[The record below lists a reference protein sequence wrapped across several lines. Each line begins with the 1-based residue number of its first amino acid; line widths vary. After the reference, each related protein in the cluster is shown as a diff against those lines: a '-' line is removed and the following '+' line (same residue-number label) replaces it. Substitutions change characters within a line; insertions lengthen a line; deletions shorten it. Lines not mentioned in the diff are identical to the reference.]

1 MVCRCLIWI
10 VVFGVF
16 SLLDTGVFALTKSPD
31 WGRLESFQGVLTKRE
46 FEHSLR
52 QIYCPR
58 ESWYKD
64 WIKFNKRAVL
74 IRKKSGEDSWFKLSF
89 SEGNQTL
96 SVKTN
101 LIAVDKNNSLNGI
114 RIALDPGHIGGK
126 YSEME
131 GRHFLL
137 AGSPPVKEGELSLL
151 VAKRLKE
158 KLSRLGADVVLLR
171 DQNEPVTNLR
181 PHDFEVEAEDWVS
194 QKESQFKIKYNTEER
209 EKLLNKRKEV
219 LFYRISEIHARAKL
233 VNEVIKPNLV
243 ICLHLN
249 AAAWSDPDKLELVER
264 NDFHVLVNGCFMGG
278 ELADDNQRFD
288 MIFRLVN
295 RWDQSE
301 QQIAESVSHA
311 LAEKT
316 NLPAFN
322 YKGPNAL
329 KIGEVPGVWARNLLA
344 NRSYYCP
351 VVFLEPYVANS
362 HDAYHRIMQ
371 GNYQGTRK
379 VNGEPRVS
387 LVEEYAESVFEGIKN
402 SFTRAKN

>member
-1 MVCRCLIWI
+1 
-10 VVFGVF
+10 
-16 SLLDTGVFALTKSPD
+16 
-31 WGRLESFQGVLTKRE
+31 
-46 FEHSLR
+46 
-52 QIYCPR
+52 
-58 ESWYKD
+58 
-64 WIKFNKRAVL
+64 
-74 IRKKSGEDSWFKLSF
+74 
-89 SEGNQTL
+89 
-96 SVKTN
+96 
-101 LIAVDKNNSLNGI
+101 
-114 RIALDPGHIGGK
+114 
-126 YSEME
+126 ME

-137 AGSPPVKEGELSLL
+137 DGSPPVKEGELSLL

-371 GNYQGTRK
+371 GNYQGTQK